1 MVLRVGAHIAAAG
14 SDHHTWR
21 RQRGL
26 HTLCSCNQGEEEE
39 REDVVVHQPS
49 PCRSMMMNAAL
60 RCIASCRPEEE
71 ARAMTKGYF
80 QWG

>member
-14 SDHHTWR
+14 GDHHTWR

-26 HTLCSCNQGEEEE
+26 TPCARVTKGRE
-39 REDVVVHQPS
+39 RERGRRRPPTVTMSIDDDE
-49 PCRSMMMNAAL
+49 CR
-60 RCIASCRPEEE
+60 IASRRVSREGK
-71 ARAMTKGYF
+71 AMTKGYF